1 MISLIFN
8 KDIFKILAIFSVSP
22 GSRFK
27 RNELKEKTKLN
38 NVPLDNA
45 LAKLL
50 KTNLLKKEKTLI
62 SINFENQTVKPL
74 LEIISKQYK
83 SLKEIPLNIYF
94 LLMDI
99 IDSIALIKAEVYLFG
114 SYSKLIYNENSDV
127 DIALVITSINEDI
140 INKIVNKLEK
150 KYDKKIELHIFDK
163 QKFYKNK
170 KDPLIKD
177 IVKNGVRL
185 I

>member
-1 MISLIFN
+1 M
-8 KDIFKILAIFSVSP
+8 
-22 GSRFK
+22 
-27 RNELKEKTKLN
+27 
-38 NVPLDNA
+38 
-45 LAKLL
+45 
-50 KTNLLKKEKTLI
+50 
-62 SINFENQTVKPL
+62 
-74 LEIISKQYK
+74 
-83 SLKEIPLNIYF
+83 
-94 LLMDI
+94 
-99 IDSIALIKAEVYLFG
+99 YLFG

>member
-8 KDIFKILAIFSVSP
+8 KDIFKILTIFSVSP

-50 KTNLLKKEKTLI
+50 KTSILKKEKTLI
-62 SINFENQTVKPL
+62 SINFENQIAKSL
-74 LEIISKQYK
+74 LEIISWQYK
-83 SLKEIPLNIYF
+83 SLKEVPLNVYF
-94 LLMDI
+94 LLIDL

-127 DIALVITSINEDI
+127 DIALIITSIDKSI
-140 INKIVNKLEK
+140 ISKIVNKIEK
-150 KYDKKIELHIFDK
+150 KYNKKIALHIFDK

-177 IVKNGVRL
+177 IIKNGVKL